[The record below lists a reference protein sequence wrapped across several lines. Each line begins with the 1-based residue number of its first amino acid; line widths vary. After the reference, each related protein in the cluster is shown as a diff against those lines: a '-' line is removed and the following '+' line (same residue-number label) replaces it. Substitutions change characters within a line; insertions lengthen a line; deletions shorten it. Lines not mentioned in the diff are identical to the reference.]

1 MGDAGCDVSRLYFAD
16 EQMSIEILDTA
27 RPRLAGKARLKWD
40 ATREKHLLLF
50 PEGVLILNPT
60 ANAVLALCDGERD
73 INGISKILGEQYQA
87 EGIQKDVKEILQRLV
102 EKRLVEV

>member
-1 MGDAGCDVSRLYFAD
+1 MGDAGCHVSGVYFAD
-16 EQMSIEILDTA
+16 EQMNIEILDA
-27 RPRLAGKARLKWD
+27 AKPRLAGKARLKWD

-50 PEGVLILNPT
+50 PEGLLILNQT
-60 ANAVLALCDGERD
+60 AQAVLALCDGERD

-102 EKRLVEV
+102 EKRLVEL